1 MAKKSDQPAKPK
13 RENPFKRI
21 ASVYKTIKAIDPQV
35 TLWMLLAFVVVL
47 GVGTLIGLL
56 VGHVILALIVAIPFA
71 LLAAMIVLSRRG
83 ERAAFAQME
92 GQRGASIG
100 GLSALRRGWY
110 YDQEPVAADATKP
123 SEIATAAVV
132 FRALGRPGIVLLG
145 EGPKHRVDKLFAKE
159 TKKVAR
165 VAPGVPVHT
174 FIVGSGEG
182 ELAPRKIRMTL
193 TKLRP
198 ELSKEEMPVVNKRL
212 KSLPGIRQGVPAG
225 VDPSRARMN
234 RSALRG
240 R

>member
-1 MAKKSDQPAKPK
+1 MASKNDKPEKPK

-35 TLWMLLAFVVVL
+35 TLWMILAFVVVL
-47 GVGTLIGLL
+47 AIGAIIGL
-56 VGHVILALIVAIPFA
+56 VFGHVFASLLVALPFA
-71 LLAAMIVLSRRG
+71 ALAAMIVLSRRG

-92 GQRGASIG
+92 GQRGAAIG
-100 GLSALRRGWY
+100 GMSTLRRGWY
-110 YDQEPVAADATKP
+110 FDQEPVAADATKP
-123 SEIATAAVV
+123 SEINTAAVV

-159 TKKVAR
+159 TKKVNR

-174 FIVGSGEG
+174 YIVGSAEG
-182 ELAPRKIRMTL
+182 ELHPRKIRMTL
-193 TKLRP
+193 TRLRP
-198 ELSKEEMPVVNKRL
+198 ELSKEEMAVVNKRL

-225 VDPSRARMN
+225 VDPTRARMN

>member
-1 MAKKSDQPAKPK
+1 MASKSDKPVKPK

-47 GVGTLIGLL
+47 LVGTVIGLIF
-56 VGHVILALIVAIPFA
+56 GHVIASLLVSIPFA
-71 LLAAMIVLSRRG
+71 ALAAMIVLSRRG
-83 ERAAFAQME
+83 EAAAFKQME

-100 GLSALRRGWY
+100 GLSALRRGWF
-110 YDQEPVAADATKP
+110 YDQEPIAADATKP
-123 SEIATAAVV
+123 SEINTAAVV

-159 TKKVAR
+159 IKKVGR

-174 FIVGSGEG
+174 YLVGNGDG

-193 TKLRP
+193 TKLKP
-198 ELSKEEMPVVNKRL
+198 ELTKEEMSVVNKRL
-212 KSLPGIRQGVPAG
+212 KSLPGLRQGVPAG
-225 VDPSRARMN
+225 VDPNRARSSRA
-234 RSALRG
+234 AQRG

>member
-1 MAKKSDQPAKPK
+1 MASKSDTPSKPK

-21 ASVYKTIKAIDPQV
+21 ASVYRTVKQLDPQV
-35 TLWMLLAFVVVL
+35 GLWMLLGFVVVL
-47 GVGTLIGLL
+47 AVGALIGLIF
-56 VGHVILALIVAIPFA
+56 GHVIASLLVALPFA
-71 LLAAMIVLSRRG
+71 ALAAMIVLSRRG

-165 VAPGVPVHT
+165 VAPRRPGPHLHRRQRRGRAGPPQDPHDPHQAAPGAVEGGDVGRQQAAEVP
-174 FIVGSGEG
+174 
-182 ELAPRKIRMTL
+182 PR
-193 TKLRP
+193 
-198 ELSKEEMPVVNKRL
+198 
-212 KSLPGIRQGVPAG
+212 
-225 VDPSRARMN
+225 DPSGCPR
-234 RSALRG
+234 RG
-240 R
+240 

>member
-1 MAKKSDQPAKPK
+1 MPTRAYRVAGLAILL
-13 RENPFKRI
+13 I
-21 ASVYKTIKAIDPQV
+21 AA
-35 TLWMLLAFVVVL
+35 
-47 GVGTLIGLL
+47 
-56 VGHVILALIVAIPFA
+56 
-71 LLAAMIVLSRRG
+71 LAAMIVLSRRG

-198 ELSKEEMPVVNKRL
+198 ELSKEEMSVVNKRL

>member
-123 SEIATAAVV
+123 SEINTAAVV